1 MPFFIQNLE
10 IHKINKFA
18 MALKLNLNCILYVY
32 IYSSISYKQD
42 LNLGASEAEADLF
55 LYPAYSFS
63 PSEPPYL
70 AVPPVC
76 SSIQTVLMLVRPW
89 WTKKIKNEN
98 AHFHSNTVFLRPGVI
113 ESECITFLFCF
124 VYMKINE

>member
-1 MPFFIQNLE
+1 
-10 IHKINKFA
+10 

-32 IYSSISYKQD
+32 IYNSISYKQD

-55 LYPAYSFS
+55 LSCVFFLSVWASLSRRASGLQLYTNSFDVGAS
-63 PSEPPYL
+63 
-70 AVPPVC
+70 
-76 SSIQTVLMLVRPW
+76 LVD
-89 WTKKIKNEN
+89 KKKKKNEN

>member
-1 MPFFIQNLE
+1 
-10 IHKINKFA
+10 

-32 IYSSISYKQD
+32 IYNSISYKQD

-89 WTKKIKNEN
+89 WTKKKKKMKMPI
-98 AHFHSNTVFLRPGVI
+98 SIVTQ
-113 ESECITFLFCF
+113 CF
-124 VYMKINE
+124 